1 VADPFVLVSITASR
15 LKGEIVYKVD
25 CANTLTNEELEHYL
39 QEITKAIVKWR
50 SGACQPKIQSIQG
63 ILK

>member
-25 CANTLTNEELEHYL
+25 CANTVSNEELAYYL
-39 QEITKAIVKWR
+39 NEITKAIAKWR
-50 SGACQPKIQSIQG
+50 SGAYQPKIQNIQG